1 MRKLN
6 FSRFLIRRM
15 LSVMASVIV
24 LCTILSIF
32 CSYAVNNNIQKHVD
46 NLFNNY
52 HLQLI
57 SLKDYYQYSS
67 DVIYDNNDFYLYITD
82 PGHEYPYIKNFH
94 FVFAVTDEEY
104 TEIITVSAQDSYEE
118 NNENYCLLSVLK
130 DDLLSY
136 GISTESIDDYFV
148 STASTYDT
156 DNRILKNSYGFSL
169 GEDYYLFNCVYSYD
183 FSETSGY
190 TVQIIWAVGLFIGI
204 AVSVILSLIAY
215 SKYRAQYE
223 IDEFR
228 RNMTSALAHDL
239 KTPLTAVMG
248 YAENLRDN
256 IHTEKKEHYADA
268 VIENVKYMNG
278 IITST
283 LDLARLEGQ
292 DGIKLDE
299 TDILS
304 LAEGLFSKYRANA
317 EDRGIRIKLEGKC
330 RIKADRELISR
341 AVENLISNAVKYSC
355 DGGEI
360 KITADDKSFCIE
372 NTCDISLKGN
382 TEVFC
387 KPFYKADESRSERNG
402 DGIGLA
408 AVKNITAM
416 HRFAFAINAENGLFK
431 AEIKFR

>member
-1 MRKLN
+1 MT
-6 FSRFLIRRM
+6 
-15 LSVMASVIV
+15 SVMASVIV
-24 LCTILSIF
+24 LCTIFSIF

-46 NLFNNY
+46 NLFTNY

-57 SLKDYYQYSS
+57 SLKDYYQNSS
-67 DVIYDNNDFYLYITD
+67 DMIYDSNDYYSYVKD
-82 PGHEYPYIKNFH
+82 SEYEYPYIKNFH
-94 FVFAVTDEEY
+94 FVFAVTDAEC
-104 TEIITVSAQDSYEE
+104 TEIIAVSAPDSDEE
-118 NNENYCLLSVLK
+118 NYENNCLLSVLK
-130 DDLLSY
+130 DDLISY
-136 GISTESIDDYFV
+136 GISTESLDDYFV
-148 STASTYDT
+148 STVSAYDT
-156 DNRILKNSYGFSL
+156 DNRILNNSYGFSL

-183 FSETSGY
+183 FSKTSGY
-190 TVQIIWAVGLFIGI
+190 AVQIIWLVGLFIGI
-204 AVSVILSLIAY
+204 IVSVILSLIAY
-215 SKYRAQYE
+215 SKYRTQYE

-268 VIENVKYMNG
+268 VIENVKYMNS

-292 DGIKLDE
+292 EGIKLDE

-317 EDRGIRIKLEGKC
+317 EDRGIKVRLEGKC

-360 KITADDKSFCIE
+360 LIAADDKSFRIE
-372 NTCDISLKGN
+372 NTCEDSLKGD
-382 TEVFC
+382 TDDFC
-387 KPFYKADESRSERNG
+387 KPFCKTDDSRSEHSG
-402 DGIGLA
+402 AGIGLS
-408 AVKNITAM
+408 AVKNIAAM
-416 HRFAFAINAENGLFK
+416 HRFRLEIKAENGLFK